1 MLRLAGSIDTTYLE
15 SYHAVHTRDSEL
27 ARDRLYSVYGANGFE
42 PRGGNFGIRANYA
55 RLAKLGLGF
64 CAYDAP
70 VSVSYPEAGFVRQFF
85 SIEGKARFATSRI
98 SGSMGAWTAI
108 VPGEAPLRL
117 DFGENYRQ
125 LVLRIDMAALECTM
139 KALAADTGDRPL
151 VFADGD
157 PNPSTMSF
165 LRRQVFHLADE
176 LETFADH
183 YSPLAM
189 AELER
194 DLIVRFLLAHEHNFS
209 DLLRREPRS
218 AGRKIVD
225 RIETYIEANWNQPID
240 IEDIA
245 AIANVSARTV
255 FREFARAGKGS
266 PAQFARRIR
275 LQRAAEF
282 LRAPAAGATVTAIA
296 LRCGFQNIGRFAA
309 EYARLHGELPSET
322 LRRALAAR

>member
-1 MLRLAGSIDTTYLE
+1 LPGSIDTTYLDKYE
-15 SYHAVHTRDSEL
+15 AVHTHDSEL
-27 ARDRLYSVYGANGFE
+27 ARERLFSVYGANGFE
-42 PRGGNFGIRANYA
+42 TRGSQFGIRANYA
-55 RLAKLGLGF
+55 KLPGLGLGF

-70 VSVSYPEAGFVRQFF
+70 VAVSYPEAGFVRQFF
-85 SIEGKARFATSRI
+85 SIAGQACFATSRI
-98 SGSMGAWTAI
+98 SGAMGAWTAL

-117 DFGENYRQ
+117 QFGEHYRQ
-125 LVLRIDMAALECTM
+125 LVLRIDNVALERIIKSLTG
-139 KALAADTGDRPL
+139 DTSDRPL
-151 VFADGD
+151 VFAAGEPD
-157 PNPSTMSF
+157 PSAMSF
-165 LRRQVFHLADE
+165 LRRQVFHLAEE
-176 LETFADH
+176 LETFAEH

-209 DLLRREPRS
+209 GLLRREPRS
-218 AGRKIVD
+218 AGGNVVG
-225 RIETYIEANWNQPID
+225 RIETFIEANWNQPLDID
-240 IEDIA
+240 DIA
-245 AIANVSARTV
+245 AIANVSARTI

-266 PAQFARRIR
+266 PAQFARRVR

-282 LRAPAAGATVTAIA
+282 LRSPAEGTTVTAVA